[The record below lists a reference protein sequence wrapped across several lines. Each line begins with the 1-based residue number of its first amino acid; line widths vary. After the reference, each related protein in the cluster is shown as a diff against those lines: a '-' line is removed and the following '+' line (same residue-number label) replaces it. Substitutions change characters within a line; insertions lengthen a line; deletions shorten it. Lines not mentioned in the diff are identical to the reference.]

1 MKEREISPAH
11 RDRFLATFSQLH
23 GGAPVTVRIDAREE
37 VHDRPLRGICCDG
50 DDVVIQT
57 DHAHR
62 VPHVVDVRLEQTD
75 EGADAGLDIISENR
89 THTEV
94 RLRWPMQADL
104 LDPAVE

>member
-1 MKEREISPAH
+1 M
-11 RDRFLATFSQLH
+11 
-23 GGAPVTVRIDAREE
+23 TVRIDAREE
-37 VHDRPLRGICCDG
+37 VHDVPLRGICCDG
-50 DDVVIQT
+50 DDLVVSFTGHT

-62 VPHVVDVRLEQTD
+62 VLHVIDVRLEQTD
-75 EGADAGLDIISENR
+75 EGADAALELTSENR

>member
-1 MKEREISPAH
+1 M
-11 RDRFLATFSQLH
+11 
-23 GGAPVTVRIDAREE
+23 TVRIDAREE
-37 VHDRPLRGICCDG
+37 AHDLPLRGICRDG
-50 DDVVIQT
+50 EDVIVQT

-75 EGADAGLDIISENR
+75 EGADAALELISENR

-104 LDPAVE
+104 LEPAVE